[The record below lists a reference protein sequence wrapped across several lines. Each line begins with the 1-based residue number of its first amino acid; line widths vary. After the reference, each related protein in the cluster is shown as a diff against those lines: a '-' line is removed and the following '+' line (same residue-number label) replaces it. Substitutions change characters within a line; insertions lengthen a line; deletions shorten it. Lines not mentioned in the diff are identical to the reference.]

1 MRAKRMVQSSS
12 AGEEEENKGE
22 HEQAKNKRL
31 VRGCCT
37 ISWDQQRKEAGKARE
52 VKDQECEAKDQG
64 LLMSGLALPSR
75 VDRPKIRSVD
85 WGKAEA
91 LNMRC

>member
-1 MRAKRMVQSSS
+1 
-12 AGEEEENKGE
+12 
-22 HEQAKNKRL
+22 
-31 VRGCCT
+31 
-37 ISWDQQRKEAGKARE
+37 

-64 LLMSGLALPSR
+64 LLMSGLELPSR
-75 VDRPKIRSVD
+75 VDRPEIRSVD